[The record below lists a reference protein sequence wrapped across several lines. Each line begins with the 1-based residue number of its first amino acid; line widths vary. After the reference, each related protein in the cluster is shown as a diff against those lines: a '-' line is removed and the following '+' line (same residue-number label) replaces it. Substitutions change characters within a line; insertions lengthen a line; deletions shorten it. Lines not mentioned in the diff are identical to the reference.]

1 MRVRFTTSSI
11 SLVDDVRDE
20 ESRRVRAQVDGGY
33 SHAKR
38 LISSGFVGSVGRFTI
53 VSMRRAW
60 AGFQRRDG
68 LKQIAIVLAALGVYE
83 ATRSFI
89 EPNWAVA
96 IANAERIAELERG
109 LSFAWEQ
116 SLQRAFLGVPEL
128 VEAMN
133 VFYFV
138 GHFVLTGVFFLW
150 LYRSSSEGFRS
161 FRNGFIAATAIA
173 VAHPLVVPDGAS
185 ARRRRARDHG
195 HACASSGTST
205 SARPIRRRSPIRS
218 QPCRAC
224 MPAGRSASAWASS
237 ASPKQPALRVLG
249 VVYPAVVILT
259 IVVTG
264 NHFIFDALAGIAVL
278 AAGFMVMG
286 IPRIRRRA
294 LAGYT

>member
-1 MRVRFTTSSI
+1 
-11 SLVDDVRDE
+11 
-20 ESRRVRAQVDGGY
+20 
-33 SHAKR
+33 
-38 LISSGFVGSVGRFTI
+38 
-53 VSMRRAW
+53 MRRAW
-60 AGFQRRDG
+60 AGFQRREG
-68 LKQIAIVLAALGVYE
+68 LKQIAIVLASLGVYE
-83 ATRSFI
+83 VARSFI
-89 EPNWAVA
+89 EPDWGAA

-173 VAHPLVVPDGAS
+173 VVIHWWFPTAPPRVVGDLGIMDTLRVFWDVDIGSPHAS
-185 ARRRRARDHG
+185 AFSNPVAAVPSL
-195 HACASSGTST
+195 HAG
-205 SARPIRRRSPIRS
+205 
-218 QPCRAC
+218 
-224 MPAGRSASAWASS
+224 WAVGVGVGLVRY
-237 ASPKQPALRVLG
+237 AKQPALRALG
-249 VVYPAVVILT
+249 VVYPMVVMLT

-278 AAGFMVMG
+278 AAGFMVME
-286 IPRIRRRA
+286 IAKIRRRA
-294 LAGYT
+294 LVWHT